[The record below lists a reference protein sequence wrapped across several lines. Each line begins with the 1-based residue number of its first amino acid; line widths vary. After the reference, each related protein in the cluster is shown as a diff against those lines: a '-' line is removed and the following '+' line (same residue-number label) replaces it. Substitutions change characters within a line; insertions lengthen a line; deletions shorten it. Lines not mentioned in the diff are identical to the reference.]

1 MAEEFWKRQQKEYTT
16 YIYENGIIYT
26 PGGFDEITPRTLW
39 TEAKYS
45 NPEYGTELLKDMFGD
60 KGGVFDY
67 PKSIYTLED
76 MITLKE
82 NEIILDF
89 FCGIRD
95 NWACGN

>member
-1 MAEEFWKRQQKEYTT
+1 M
-16 YIYENGIIYT
+16 
-26 PGGFDEITPRTLW
+26 W